1 MKLWRG
7 WGGWVRIRLPSVPLC
22 LSGPFPEQPTYVRE
36 EERHPPCEQE
46 PVPAPNMQGLVLR
59 VVVMHPPCE
68 REAAHAVLDGRNER
82 AVYRLDI
89 GPEISPFE
97 QRLSVSR
104 VNELPV
110 GRRNPSAVC
119 RWQ

>member
-1 MKLWRG
+1 MCMNERKTPLSIVKNTVRSSSSVTPEVGVRYPHQKWNVKLWRSR
-7 WGGWVRIRLPSVPLC
+7 GGWVRIRLPSVPLC

-68 REAAHAVLDGRNER
+68 REAAHA
-82 AVYRLDI
+82 
-89 GPEISPFE
+89 
-97 QRLSVSR
+97 
-104 VNELPV
+104 
-110 GRRNPSAVC
+110 PSSC
-119 RWQ
+119 